1 MCYRS
6 TGETDKAV
14 KKASSK
20 ATSSKTNSPKRQYA
34 ALPFRRRDGIE
45 VLLVSSRETRRWVVP
60 KGWPKKGCKPHV
72 TAARE
77 AQEEAGVIGEIG
89 RESVGS
95 YHYFK
100 EGEKASI
107 CLVEVFPLAVT
118 RQRKT
123 WPEQSQ
129 RTTKWFPLAL
139 AADAVNEPELKDV
152 IRNFGLLCAAHAAK
166 PEATVAD

>member
-1 MCYRS
+1 
-6 TGETDKAV
+6 V
-14 KKASSK
+14 KKASTK
-20 ATSSKTNSPKRQYA
+20 ATGPKRQYA
-34 ALPFRRRDGIE
+34 ALPFRQRDGIE

-77 AQEEAGVIGEIG
+77 AREEAGVIGEIG
-89 RESVGS
+89 RKSVGS
-95 YHYFK
+95 YHYLK
-100 EGEKASI
+100 DGEGGSI
-107 CLVEVFPLAVT
+107 CLVVVFPLAVK

-123 WPEQSQ
+123 WPEKSQ

-152 IRNFGLLCAAHAAK
+152 IRNFGRLRGSGAAK
-166 PEATVAD
+166 PELAEAD